1 MVSTLSQHGS
11 ASGAPA
17 GIGYCR
23 WALLT
28 KVPDYILV
36 PGHGCVWCAWERA
49 WVAEMREEV
58 KRAGRGTSVS
68 THVMSSLLISSL

>member
-28 KVPDYILV
+28 KVPDYISV
-36 PGHGCVWCAWERA
+36 PGAWMCLVCLGKGL
-49 WVAEMREEV
+49 VAEMREEV